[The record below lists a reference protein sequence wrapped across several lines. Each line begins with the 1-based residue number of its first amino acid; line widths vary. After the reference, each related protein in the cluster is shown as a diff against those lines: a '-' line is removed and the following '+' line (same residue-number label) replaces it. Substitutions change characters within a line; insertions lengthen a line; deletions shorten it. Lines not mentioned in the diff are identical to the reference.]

1 IDIDN
6 GYLFCPVLK
15 DILHPKR
22 LVFFSPLC
30 LCLSPLQRSNW
41 RPPVSYGHHPKQ
53 TTLGLGGMPRRTDP
67 CGCSPELQLLRFAHC
82 GLVHPLFAACF
93 YLFFLF
99 SSRLPPRLP
108 NFFPNDVRPWLQI
121 VYPYVR
127 IACPS
132 G

>member
-1 IDIDN
+1 RSSF
-6 GYLFCPVLK
+6 LSSRSLSLCPLE
-15 DILHPKR
+15 
-22 LVFFSPLC
+22 
-30 LCLSPLQRSNW
+30 RSNW
-41 RPPVSYGHHPKQ
+41 RPPVSYGHHPEQ

-67 CGCSPELQLLRFAHC
+67 CGCSPELQLLRFARC

-121 VYPYVR
+121 VYSYVR